1 MGRRLMKKK
10 FIHLTVG
17 FFVAYFWISAL
28 AYADGY
34 TRWTRYL
41 ENNKTTIDKATI
53 ISYTLA
59 IKSSIGYS
67 GFPIL
72 ATNLCLEANV
82 QNFSKVRIYGENLY
96 YEIACQTEKS
106 KWRKI

>member
-1 MGRRLMKKK
+1 MKKK
-10 FIHLTVG
+10 LIHLTVG
-17 FFVAYFWISAL
+17 FFIAYFWISAL

-41 ENNKTTIDKATI
+41 ENNKTTIEKATI
-53 ISYTLA
+53 ISHTLA
-59 IKSSIGYS
+59 IKSSIGYN

-72 ATNLCLEANV
+72 AINLCLEADI
-82 QNFSKVRIYGENLY
+82 QNFSNVRIYGKNFF

-106 KWRKI
+106 KWSKI

>member
-1 MGRRLMKKK
+1 MKKK
-10 FIHLTVG
+10 LIHLSVM
-17 FFVAYFWISAL
+17 FFIIYFWVSAL

>member
-1 MGRRLMKKK
+1 MKKK
-10 FIHLTVG
+10 LIHLSVM
-17 FFVAYFWISAL
+17 FFIIYFWVSAL

-106 KWRKI
+106 KWSKI

>member
-1 MGRRLMKKK
+1 MKKK
-10 FIHLTVG
+10 LIHLSVM
-17 FFVAYFWISAL
+17 FFIIYFWVSAL

-67 GFPIL
+67 GFPIM
-72 ATNLCLEANV
+72 ATNLCLEADV

>member
-1 MGRRLMKKK
+1 MKKK

-72 ATNLCLEANV
+72 ATNLCLEADV

>member
-1 MGRRLMKKK
+1 MNKK

-67 GFPIL
+67 GFPIM
-72 ATNLCLEANV
+72 ATNLCLEADV

>member
-1 MGRRLMKKK
+1 MKKK
-10 FIHLTVG
+10 LIHLSVM
-17 FFVAYFWISAL
+17 FFIIYFWVSAL

-72 ATNLCLEANV
+72 ATNLCLEADV

-106 KWRKI
+106 KWSKI

>member
-1 MGRRLMKKK
+1 MKKK
-10 FIHLTVG
+10 LIHLSVM
-17 FFVAYFWISAL
+17 FFIIYFWVSAL

-72 ATNLCLEANV
+72 ATNLCLEADV

>member
-1 MGRRLMKKK
+1 MKKK
-10 FIHLTVG
+10 LIHLSVM
-17 FFVAYFWISAL
+17 FFIIYFWVSAL

-67 GFPIL
+67 GFPIM
-72 ATNLCLEANV
+72 ATNLCLEADV

-106 KWRKI
+106 KLRKI

>member
-1 MGRRLMKKK
+1 MGRCLMKKK

-41 ENNKTTIDKATI
+41 ENNKF
-53 ISYTLA
+53 
-59 IKSSIGYS
+59 
-67 GFPIL
+67 GFIPKHKP
-72 ATNLCLEANV
+72 NY
-82 QNFSKVRIYGENLY
+82 FKM
-96 YEIACQTEKS
+96 
-106 KWRKI
+106 